1 MSLCSLAP
9 NVTARNYNILL
20 SVDIIIIMIMM
31 MMIMMMIII
40 IIINKT

>member
-20 SVDIIIIMIMM
+20 SVDIIMIMM

-40 IIINKT
+40 IINKT